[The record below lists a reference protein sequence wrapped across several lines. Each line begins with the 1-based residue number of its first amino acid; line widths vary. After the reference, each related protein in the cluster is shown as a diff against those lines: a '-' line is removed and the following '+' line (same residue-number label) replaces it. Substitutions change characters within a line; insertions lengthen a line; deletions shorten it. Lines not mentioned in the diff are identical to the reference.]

1 MWGEAN
7 SSNQQMNV
15 YIENTES
22 HLWRP
27 APYNLAVVVYFR
39 NPITMNGILSYWY
52 RYFNQEKQNLM
63 AAWDP

>member
-15 YIENTES
+15 YIENPES

-27 APYNLAVVVYFR
+27 APYNLVVVVYFR
-39 NPITMNGILSYWY
+39 YPITMNGILSY
-52 RYFNQEKQNLM
+52 
-63 AAWDP
+63 